1 MKNKIISMAL
11 SFALVLS
18 LSQTAKAAE
27 ENITTPT
34 ADGAYTSSVEIEAD
48 VSVPTINI
56 TLSDTA
62 GKKVGIN
69 PYKLEYSIGSEKY
82 TDVIPNIEETIT
94 NESNVAIAVN
104 VTAKATIAQGSEV
117 VVATAPLKGTETTK
131 SVFSYLQVKTKDS
144 ADAALNTAPEYDAK
158 SAELIAFTTRDT
170 TKKAMVT
177 LGAGNDSAT
186 YAGYKIFGDVASK
199 PAKAWAAT
207 DTLNFSIVF
216 QFEPVL
222 ADGAPN

>member
-1 MKNKIISMAL
+1 MKKKIISMAL
-11 SFALVLS
+11 ACALVLS
-18 LSQTAKAAE
+18 ASQTAGAADT
-27 ENITTPT
+27 NITTPT
-34 ADGAYTSSVEIEAD
+34 DGAYTSSVEIEAD
-48 VSVPTINI
+48 VTVPTINI

-104 VTAKATIAQGSEV
+104 VTTKATIAQGSEA

-131 SVFSYLQVKTKDS
+131 SVFSYLQIKAKDS
-144 ADAALNTAPEYDAK
+144 ADAALSTAPAYDAK
-158 SAELIAFTTRDT
+158 SAEFIAFATKDT

-186 YAGYKIFGDVASK
+186 YAGYKIFGDVAAK

-216 QFEPVL
+216 SFEPVL
-222 ADGAPN
+222 AAGASN